1 MSDIQV
7 VLFDKVTGLASLGMG
22 DSPKLLTGLPKLI
35 QIVVLTF
42 LKNPGRDVL
51 DFEEGSGVRADV
63 GQYNFSTG
71 DDIKLL
77 AIQRTKEVETQV
89 IDRQPTQTDPTEKL
103 KKLTILDVAADPLN
117 GSMVLRV
124 QIFNEAGDTADILV

>member
-1 MSDIQV
+1 MSDIQIV
-7 VLFDKVTGLASLGMG
+7 QFDKITGLASLGLG
-22 DSPKLLTGLPKLI
+22 ETPKLLTGLSKLV

-51 DFEEGSGVRADV
+51 DPAEGSGVRSDI

-77 AIQRTKEVETQV
+77 AIQRTKEVEKQV
-89 IDRQPTQTDPTEKL
+89 IDRQPTQTDPSEKL
-103 KKLTILDVAADPLN
+103 KKLTILDVAADPLS
-117 GSMVLRV
+117 GSAVLRV